1 MISDSERV
9 LDLIKERI
17 AFNQSGKAEVVTFTP
32 FQTPDR
38 GARNVI
44 DSSRSAWSLQE
55 MLAYYDRQFVRNA
68 YLVLLKRD
76 PDVAGLTSRL
86 ESLHSG
92 AMTRVEMLFR
102 LRYGS
107 EGKAYKVHVRGL
119 VKAFAVERICAVP
132 ILGVIPRMLRAIVY
146 LPRMQSDI
154 QEVKALLAMQK
165 NDSDDRLESLIEF
178 QNAEFSKRAKS
189 SSRKNTQ

>member
-9 LDLIKERI
+9 LGLIRERI
-17 AFNQSGKAEVVTFTP
+17 LYNQQGKAGVGTFTP
-32 FQTPDR
+32 FQTPIGDQR
-38 GARNVI
+38 NAIDPAR
-44 DSSRSAWSLQE
+44 STWSLQE
-55 MLAYYDRQFVRNA
+55 MLTDYDRQFVQKA
-68 YLVLLKRD
+68 YLVLLRRD

-102 LRYGS
+102 LRYGP
-107 EGKAYKVHVRGL
+107 EGKAHKVTVTGL

-132 ILGVIPRMLRAIVY
+132 VLGIIPRMLRALVY
-146 LPRMQSDI
+146 LPRMQNDI
-154 QEVKALLAMQK
+154 QEVRALLAMQK
-165 NDSDDRLESLIEF
+165 NDSDDKLEALVEF

-189 SSRKNTQ
+189 PLPKNTQ